1 MVRAAAIRDY
11 TSHSYVLIHVK
22 HSKVQN
28 EEVVDNGRA
37 AENEWKDSDFGTS
50 IHEAGR

>member
-1 MVRAAAIRDY
+1 MVRTAAIRDY
-11 TSHSYVLIHVK
+11 APRSYLLIHVK

-28 EEVVDNGRA
+28 EEVVDSGRA